1 MGNYRAIA
9 VTAATGKTFEYCL
22 LDKLNLKSNSPL
34 QFGFTS
40 SLCPIM
46 AGLLISEALYEKK
59 LDKENF
65 YITFLDV
72 KYAFDVVRHEI
83 LLLDQNLIPIYWK
96 ILRAVYSDL
105 SSKVKWLD
113 GLSQSFSIKQGVR
126 QGGILSTHLYN
137 IFVQDLLE
145 ELEQNA
151 IGYHLGNI
159 YVGSPACADDIAFIS
174 SDKYEMQT
182 MLNIVSRYAKEHHYL
197 IHPVKTQL
205 VDCSKT
211 PSNYDWVM
219 NDNKLKFTNQSGGNK
234 SRQKRNKGQ
243 Y

>member
-1 MGNYRAIA
+1 
-9 VTAATGKTFEYCL
+9 
-22 LDKLNLKSNSPL
+22 
-34 QFGFTS
+34 
-40 SLCPIM
+40 M
-46 AGLLISEALYEKK
+46 AGLLISKARYEKK

-72 KYAFDVVRHEI
+72 KSAFDVVRHEI
-83 LLLDQNLIPIYWK
+83 LLDKLLDQNLNPIYWK
-96 ILRAVYSDL
+96 ILREVYSDL
-105 SSKVKWLD
+105 SSKVKCLKWLD
-113 GLSQSFSIKQGVR
+113 GLSQPFSIKQRVR
-126 QGGILSTHLYN
+126 QN
-137 IFVQDLLE
+137 D
-145 ELEQNA
+145 

-182 MLNIVSRYAKEHHYL
+182 MLNIVSRYTKEHHCL

-219 NDNKLKFTNQSGGNK
+219 NDNKLKITNQSEHLGVIRADKKETKANIETIIETNIQTARRTKYALMGSGFHGTNGLDPQISCK
-234 SRQKRNKGQ
+234 IYKTCHSETDLWTRNTSFK
-243 Y
+243 

>member
-46 AGLLISEALYEKK
+46 AGLLISEALHEKK
-59 LDKENF
+59 IDKENF

-83 LLLDQNLIPIYWK
+83 LLLDQNLNPIYWK
-96 ILRAVYSDL
+96 ILREVYSDL

-113 GLSQSFSIKQGVR
+113 GLSQPFSIKPEVR
-126 QGGILSTHLYN
+126 QGGILPPHLYK

-159 YVGSPACADDIAFIS
+159 YVGSPACAADIYFIS
-174 SDKYEMQT
+174 SDKY
-182 MLNIVSRYAKEHHYL
+182 
-197 IHPVKTQL
+197 
-205 VDCSKT
+205 
-211 PSNYDWVM
+211 
-219 NDNKLKFTNQSGGNK
+219 
-234 SRQKRNKGQ
+234 
-243 Y
+243 

>member
-1 MGNYRAIA
+1 MGNYRGITI
-9 VTAATGKTFEYCL
+9 TAAIGKTFEYCL

-40 SLCPIM
+40 SLFPIM

-65 YITFLDV
+65 YITCLDV
-72 KYAFDVVRHEI
+72 KSAFDVVRHEI
-83 LLLDQNLIPIYWK
+83 LLDKLLDQNLNPIYWK
-96 ILRAVYSDL
+96 ILREVYSDL
-105 SSKVKWLD
+105 SLNVKWLD
-113 GLSQSFSIKQGVR
+113 GLSQPFSIKQGVR
-126 QGGILSTHLYN
+126 QGEILSTRLYK
-137 IFVQDLLE
+137 ICVQDLLE

-219 NDNKLKFTNQSGGNK
+219 NDNKLKITNIWG
-234 SRQKRNKGQ
+234 
-243 Y
+243 